1 MKKIW
6 KVLGVAALVAGLSPY
21 RITTDDETED
31 IKLRALLWKGTY
43 GRRAGNQGLSLEVG
57 FFPPNEEEEPHLF
70 ADELVVHYHN
80 GQPCYADDEEAGQAD
95 AGQADAGQDSAPE
108 SVPEVQ
114 PEQPAEESAP
124 AENADQPEQP

>member
-80 GQPCYADDEEAGQAD
+80 GQPCYADDEEAV
-95 AGQADAGQDSAPE
+95 QADAGQDSAPE
-108 SVPEVQ
+108 SAPQVQ